1 MQFLLKT
8 LAVFASLMLLSTT
21 ASAQSLTRRA
31 FDAHATFREAALAD
45 RRFRPAELLP
55 LLDGLKQ
62 NPLFQV
68 EEIGRST
75 QGRAIFK
82 VKVGRGPVPVLAW
95 SQMHGD
101 EPTATMALFDL
112 FRFFSGKG
120 DGFDEIR
127 NRLLDRCT
135 LHFVP
140 MLNPDGAEAW
150 KRQTAL
156 GIDMNRDARRL
167 QTPEGR
173 LLKQLQQTLKPLV
186 GFNLH
191 DPVNRYSAGW
201 TREPSTLSFL
211 APAYDETLGVN
222 PVRERAMR
230 LISLMCTEL
239 DGLIPGKLGRWGVEY
254 EPRAFGDNIQR
265 WGTSLVLIESG
276 IFPNDPEKQHTRRLT
291 FATLL
296 TALDAIATE
305 RYAAV
310 STERYEQLPE
320 NARAIFDLLLRNAT
334 VVVNGEKITYD
345 VGVNRLETPL
355 FNRPEKWYVRGTVED
370 LGDLSTFFGLE
381 EFDATG
387 LTLEPLEGPLKL
399 GGKADFVLK
408 NSAGTVV
415 GRVENGALR
424 RE

>member
-1 MQFLLKT
+1 MSFS
-8 LAVFASLMLLSTT
+8 LAAP
-21 ASAQSLTRRA
+21 AQTLTRRA
-31 FDAHATFREAALAD
+31 FDAHAGFREAALTD
-45 RRFRPAELLP
+45 RRFRPADLLP

-62 NPLFQV
+62 NSLFQV

-75 QGRAIFK
+75 QNRPIFK
-82 VKVGRGPVPVLAW
+82 VQLGRGPVPVLLW

-101 EPTATMALFDL
+101 EPTATMALFDV
-112 FRFFSGKG
+112 FRFFSAKG
-120 DGFDEIR
+120 DDFDAVR
-127 NRLLDRCT
+127 SRLLDRCT
-135 LHFVP
+135 LHVVP

-156 GIDMNRDARRL
+156 GIDMNRDALRL

-173 LLKQLQQTLKPLV
+173 LLKRLQQTLKPLV
-186 GFNLH
+186 AFNLH

-230 LISLMCTEL
+230 LIALLCSEL
-239 DGLIPGKLGRWGVEY
+239 DELIPGKMGRWGIEY

-265 WGTSLVLIESG
+265 WGSSLVLIESG

-296 TALDAIATE
+296 TALDAIATG

-310 STERYEQLPE
+310 STDRYERLPE

-387 LTLEPLEGPLKL
+387 LLLEPLEGSLKL
-399 GGKADFVLK
+399 GGKADFTLK
-408 NSAGTVV
+408 NASGQVV
-415 GRVENGALR
+415 GRVENGAFR